1 MTSSGDGRQ
10 IEAGSRV
17 GPEFEAAI
25 TCKHGIFANYC
36 DYGCRRPDWRGCIVR
51 SENGT
56 YRTIGMVAD
65 EFVADG
71 RIASIEVVEQY
82 FARSANGIER
92 RVRRRN
98 YRKLALI
105 ASVTIIGGKVVYE
118 GGRWLLR
125 VWAERQKKERL
136 RKQ

>member
-1 MTSSGDGRQ
+1 MTSSGGGCHV
-10 IEAGSRV
+10 EAGSRV

-36 DYGCRRPDWRGCIVR
+36 DYGCCRPDWRGCIVR
-51 SENGT
+51 VEPDGT

-65 EFVADG
+65 EF
-71 RIASIEVVEQY
+71 IAAGKIGSIEVVERY

-92 RVRRRN
+92 RVRRTN

-105 ASVTIIGGKVVYE
+105 AGVTIIGGKVVFE
-118 GGRWLLR
+118 GGKWLIR
-125 VWAERQKKERL
+125 VWAERQKNER
-136 RKQ
+136 